1 MSIWAVCALCV
12 IAVASVTI
20 TVMFAV
26 IAKALVAN
34 TESIKLLVEHLDT
47 RTGPMLESAQKA
59 ISDIKEITERVNGQM
74 DRVENIVGNIEQATH
89 DARSSMK
96 MVDATVVPTLTNLHS
111 IVGGIKKGL
120 DAYREQG
127 AKNDE

>member
-1 MSIWAVCALCV
+1 MSIFVVCAISV
-12 IAVASVTI
+12 IAIASVAV
-20 TVMFAV
+20 TVIFAY

-34 TESIKLLVEHLDT
+34 TESIKLLVDHLDA
-47 RTGPMLESAQKA
+47 RTGPMLESALKA
-59 ISDIKEITERVNGQM
+59 IDDVKEITERVNGQM

-96 MVDATVVPTLTNLHS
+96 MVDATVVPALSNLHS

-127 AKNDE
+127 TKNDE